1 MAIVWGSAVA
11 VRSWRN
17 YTGGEK
23 KCGGCSGEL
32 LWLVAVMV
40 DGCSDIEELVVAH
53 GGAVWVNRVAVE
65 KKEKKWWKCRK
76 EWGLLAG
83 LKKG

>member
-1 MAIVWGSAVA
+1 M
-11 VRSWRN
+11 
-17 YTGGEK
+17 YGGLRWLLEVGETTLEEKK

-40 DGCSDIEELVVAH
+40 DGCSDIEELVVAY

>member
-1 MAIVWGSAVA
+1 M
-11 VRSWRN
+11 
-17 YTGGEK
+17 
-23 KCGGCSGEL
+23 
-32 LWLVAVMV
+32 VAVMV
-40 DGCSDIEELVVAH
+40 DGCSDIKELVVAY